1 VNTTF
6 AESDQ
11 LGDIVTQCFIAP
23 PRVLMVMP
31 YIDHSMAERCAL
43 LLTSRAGVEGLLLC
57 VHDKDRE
64 GFNAIVNRVYR
75 ATQSE
80 YFGYVAQD
88 AYPGRKW
95 LALALNKLQSAGG
108 GLFAFNDGKWMGA
121 LAGFGVASRDWA
133 GANYEGDFFCPG
145 YKSHYADTE
154 LTVLALND
162 RRYCYDPN
170 SLLVEIDWGKDT
182 SSVDINDKAL
192 YLRRKQGGFDK
203 RVDSPVLLSM
213 FG

>member
-1 VNTTF
+1 VNTEF

-31 YIDHSMAERCAL
+31 YIDHSIAERCAL

-75 ATQSE
+75 ATQSQ

-170 SLLVEIDWGKDT
+170 SVLVEVDWGKDT
-182 SSVDINDKAL
+182 SPVDINDKAL
-192 YLRRKQGGFDK
+192 YQQRKQGGFDK